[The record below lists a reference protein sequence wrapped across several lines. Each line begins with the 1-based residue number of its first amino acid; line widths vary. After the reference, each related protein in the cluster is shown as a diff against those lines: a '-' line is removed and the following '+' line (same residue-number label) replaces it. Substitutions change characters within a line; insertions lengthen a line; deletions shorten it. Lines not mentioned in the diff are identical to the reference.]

1 MGISFEKD
9 IGPVSAHSAIRI
21 DELLSTGDWHEV
33 RAIDLEDR
41 SKALWQDKCHCN
53 QAGNFPHVHDNQQ
66 VDERSTIS
74 RHVMTAS
81 VTQARLWHTL
91 L

>member
-9 IGPVSAHSAIRI
+9 IGPVSAHSSIRI

-41 SKALWQDKCHCN
+41 FHA
-53 QAGNFPHVHDNQQ
+53 
-66 VDERSTIS
+66 
-74 RHVMTAS
+74 
-81 VTQARLWHTL
+81 
-91 L
+91 